1 MDLWIYENELR
12 AYLVRIDIL
21 TDAELLRI
29 RQLIE
34 RIVCQQGKNHVST
47 GNKWH
52 GYDVVAFEDCAFSD
66 LEDKIDFFKILGDIE
81 KRLDRPV
88 RLKRKPDGEA
98 RERNRDDD
106 SKDDR
111 DNNDDER

>member
-34 RIVCQQGKNHVST
+34 RIVCKQGKNHVST
-47 GNKWH
+47 ANKWN

-66 LEDKIDFFKILGDIE
+66 LEDKIDFFKIIGDIE

-88 RLKRKPDGEA
+88 RLKRKSDGEA
-98 RERNRDDD
+98 RERNRSDDID
-106 SKDDR
+106 SE
-111 DNNDDER
+111 DER